1 MNKRNKYMKHS
12 KVAGAMEIKLAHKV
26 RFKLDLEGKA

>member
-1 MNKRNKYMKHS
+1 MNKRNKYTKHS
-12 KVAGAMEIKLAHKV
+12 KVACAVEIKLAGKV